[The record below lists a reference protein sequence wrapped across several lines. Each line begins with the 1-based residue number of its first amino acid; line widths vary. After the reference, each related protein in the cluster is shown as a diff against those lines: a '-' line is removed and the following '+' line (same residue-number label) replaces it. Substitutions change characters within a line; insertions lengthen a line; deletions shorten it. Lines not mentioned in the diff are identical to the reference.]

1 MNDLFQNHAPKSGP
15 VECLGQTFPSDEAR
29 REHYL
34 KLLAEKLKDPEFR
47 KIEGFPVGSDE
58 DILALSDPPY
68 YTARPNPFTEDF
80 IRVHGKPYSE
90 DDAYDVEPFA
100 ADVSEGK
107 GDLLYSAH
115 SYHTKVPPQAIAR
128 YILHY
133 TQPGDLVLD
142 PFSGSGMTALAA
154 VLCGSKKTIDPEG
167 KISNVSWGAR
177 IPVIGELSPA
187 ATLISSV
194 YIAPPNASDFERAAE
209 RALAETKL
217 HCDADWQFDGRPVS
231 YFVKAELLGCP
242 ACHHV
247 MASAQVVRMTD
258 SIGSAVS
265 FPCAECGAMVSKAP
279 SKGSFAQRLERS
291 LSNEMDPYLRVPVK
305 QRKERT
311 IAVYFADKRHP
322 TFRQLT
328 EDESAVVDRELTPTD
343 LWIPTSP
350 LIQGDRNMIKDCCGS
365 YGISHIHHFYTPRQL
380 RAMSHLWK
388 EVKGNPDYKIRRGLQ
403 FFVQSYSLGITR
415 MNRFIPAKEGK
426 ALPGSQVNRY
436 FTGTMYIPSMMS
448 EVSPEYLYKKKI
460 ERLRKAFAEISKV
473 EGARS
478 LITTQSATTS
488 LLPDNSIDYIFVDP
502 PFGQNL
508 QYSELNQIWESWLN
522 LKTNRSA
529 EAVVDEA
536 RKRDIFEYGKLMQ
549 QSFKTMYRVLKP
561 GRWVTLEFHNSLNS
575 VWAAIQEGLFSAGFI
590 VADVRVLDKQQD
602 TYKQSRQGLVKKD
615 LVISAYKPSAALEAN
630 LKLVGGTVSGAWDFI
645 RNHLRQLPVFV
656 EQEGV
661 AEMIVERQEHML
673 FDRMLAF
680 HIQRGVLVPLSA
692 SEFAQGLVE
701 RFSERDGMYFLAEQ
715 AIEYDRKRLSV
726 KAISQLEIA
735 ISDEESAIQ
744 WLKQSLSKKP
754 QSFQELHPVFM
765 REIGGWQKHE
775 KRLELLELLEEN
787 FICYEGRDEV
797 PSQIH
802 AYLSSNFKELR
813 GLSKTDAALVEKAKG
828 RWYLPDV
835 GKTADLEKLREKTLL
850 KEFDEYLANAG
861 ARQLRVFRVEAIRAG
876 FKKAWQE
883 RNYQTIISVARRIP
897 DALLQ
902 EDPKLL
908 MWYDQALTRT
918 EDGI

>member
-1 MNDLFQNHAPKSGP
+1 MADLFSKNQKSSSE
-15 VECLGQTFPSDEAR
+15 VECFGKTFPNDAAR
-29 REHYL
+29 RDYFLEI
-34 KLLAEKLKDPEFR
+34 LAEKLKDPSFR
-47 KIEGFPVGSDE
+47 KIEGFPIGSDQ

-68 YTARPNPFTEDF
+68 YTACPNPFTEDF
-80 IRVHGKPYSE
+80 IRHYGRPYSPDE
-90 DDAYDVEPFA
+90 KYEVEPFA
-100 ADVSEGK
+100 SDVSEGK
-107 GDLLYSAH
+107 GDILYSAH

-133 TQPGDLVLD
+133 TKPGDLVFD

-154 VLCGSKKTIDPEG
+154 VLCGSRHIIDPDG
-167 KISNVSWGAR
+167 VISNVNWGAR

-194 YIAPPNASDFERAAE
+194 YVNPPPATSFESSARKALNEAQKKCASEWM
-209 RALAETKL
+209 L
-217 HCDADWQFDGRPVS
+217 DGRPVS

-265 FPCAECGAMVSKAP
+265 FPCAACGASVSKAP

-291 LSNEMDPYLRVPVK
+291 LTTEMDPYLRVAVK

-311 IAVYFADKRHP
+311 IAVYFADKRTP
-322 TFRQLT
+322 TFRELT
-328 EDESAVVDRELTPTD
+328 EVESAQIDRELPLTD
-343 LWIPTSP
+343 RWIPTEP
-350 LIQGDRNMIKDCCGS
+350 LIAGDRNLIKDCCGS

-380 RAMSHLWK
+380 RAVSHLWD
-388 EVKGNPDYKIRRGLQ
+388 EVKKDPDYFIRRALQ
-403 FFVQSYSLGITR
+403 FFVQSYALGITR

-426 ALPGSQVNRY
+426 DIPGSQVNRY

-448 EVSPEYLYKKKI
+448 EVSPEYLYKRKI
-460 ERLRKAFAEISKV
+460 EKLGKAFGAINQAN
-473 EGARS
+473 GARS
-478 LITTQSATTS
+478 LVTTQSATTS
-488 LLPDNSIDYIFVDP
+488 QLPDNSIDYIFVDP

-508 QYSELNQIWESWLN
+508 QYSELNQIWEAWLN
-522 LKTNRSA
+522 LKTNRSV

-549 QSFKTMYRVLKP
+549 HSFRTMFRVLKP

-615 LVISAYKPSAALEAN
+615 LVISAYKPTEDLESK
-630 LKLVGGTVSGAWDFI
+630 LKLVGGTTAGAWEFV
-645 RNHLRQLPVFV
+645 RNHLRQLPIFV
-656 EQEGV
+656 EHQGT
-661 AEMIVERQEHML
+661 AEVIVERQEHML
-673 FDRMLAF
+673 FDRMIAF
-680 HIQRGVLVPLSA
+680 HIQRGVLVPISA
-692 SEFAQGLVE
+692 SEFGQGLSE
-701 RFSERDGMYFLAEQ
+701 RFSERDGMYFLSDQ
-715 AIEYDRKRLSV
+715 AIDYDRKRLSV
-726 KAISQLEIA
+726 KSMAQLEIA
-735 ISDEESAIQ
+735 IADEESAIQ

-754 QSFQELHPVFM
+754 QTLQELHPIFM
-765 REIGGWQKHE
+765 REIAGWQKHE
-775 KRLELLELLEEN
+775 RRLELAELLEEN
-787 FICYEGRDEV
+787 FICYDARDEV
-797 PSQIH
+797 PSQVH
-802 AYLSSNFKELR
+802 SYLSSNFKELR
-813 GLSKTDAALVEKAKG
+813 GLEKNSPTLIEKARG

-835 GKTADLEKLREKTLL
+835 NKSADLERLREKTLL
-850 KEFDEYLANAG
+850 KEFNDYISNAN
-861 ARQLRVFRVEAIRAG
+861 ARQLRVFRIEAIRAG

-883 RNYQTIISVARRIP
+883 RDYQTIIAVAKKIP

-918 EDGI
+918 EAGA